1 MSTDL
6 QHIRIGLTNNHPC
19 SYLPERQE
27 RVAVALDAELH
38 TEQNYQLLM
47 ANGFRRSG
55 DTIYKP
61 HCERCHACQPIRIS
75 IPDFVLSRSQ
85 KRLLSKAKNLRW

>member
-1 MSTDL
+1 
-6 QHIRIGLTNNHPC
+6 
-19 SYLPERQE
+19 
-27 RVAVALDAELH
+27 
-38 TEQNYQLLM
+38 LLM

-85 KRLLSKAKNLRW
+85 KRLLSKAKNLRWEMKTEMDAEWFELYSSYICKRHKNGTMYPPK